1 MFLGIGILASLLTL
15 LTAAARRHAAQLAK
29 AQERKKRAEATAAT
43 AAAASGGSSPSR
55 SPIASD
61 ALVLDDGCKTGGWG
75 GNGDGD
81 RGGGGMRPRPSAEVL
96 LEPIPETPSR
106 EDEPQSPSRL
116 SSSRRSRGSS
126 NGAAGSVTSRIR
138 PVSNA
143 ASTVVAAKAS
153 EIKAVRLVV
162 DTSVSS
168 VRYSNA
174 ASSKPIRQT
183 RVKKQFAHKRV
194 LEKQQK
200 HQGNPLKWDITKVL
214 AVPFPGQSFVCVRM
228 CTCLPAH
235 ARALTRRCMR
245 AECVRARVLVLVP
258 ERLTLTGR
266 SCAHRAVCPRRTGRA
281 PPPLH

>member
-1 MFLGIGILASLLTL
+1 
-15 LTAAARRHAAQLAK
+15 
-29 AQERKKRAEATAAT
+29 
-43 AAAASGGSSPSR
+43 
-55 SPIASD
+55 
-61 ALVLDDGCKTGGWG
+61 VLDDGCKTGGWG
-75 GNGDGD
+75 GNGDGG

-96 LEPIPETPSR
+96 LEPIPETLSR

-138 PVSNA
+138 AVSNA

-153 EIKAVRLVV
+153 EIKAVV

-200 HQGNPLKWDITKVL
+200 HQSNPLKWDITKVL

-228 CTCLPAH
+228 CAYLPAH

-266 SCAHRAVCPRRTGRA
+266 SCARRALCPRRTGRA